1 MAIFNKKKN
10 LKVRDSFGDRC
21 LQAFTT
27 TVLVLVLLIIGY
39 PLIFC
44 ISCSFSSPFAL
55 SNAKVWLW
63 PVDFSLGGYEFIL
76 HYKLI
81 WNGYKNTI
89 FYTVTNV
96 SLTLCFIILM
106 AYPLS
111 RPYYQGKSFI
121 QKVMLVAMLTGA
133 GLVPSFLM
141 RVWFKMNNTIWAVI
155 ISGLTPINHIF
166 IMRTSFKTSVPADLL
181 DAAKI
186 DGASDFMCLT
196 KIAVPLAKAT
206 VSVLILYNAVGM
218 WNSYF
223 GAMIYLSSQPDLW
236 PLQLVL
242 RNILISATSIDGI
255 EDGGQGASSGQL
267 AAQEKSS
274 IEQIRYAVIVV
285 GTVPCLVMYMITQK
299 FFEKGVM
306 IGSVKG

>member
-1 MAIFNKKKN
+1 MANLTKKKST
-10 LKVRDSFGDRC
+10 KVRDTFGDRA

-27 TVLVLVLLIIGY
+27 IFQILVLFIIGY

-44 ISCSFSSPFAL
+44 ISSSFSSPTAL
-55 SNAKVWLW
+55 QNGHVWLW
-63 PVDFSLGGYEFIL
+63 PVEFSLGGYEFIL
-76 HYKLI
+76 HYKAI
-81 WNGYKNTI
+81 WLGYRNTI
-89 FYTVTNV
+89 FYTVTQV
-96 SLTLCFIILM
+96 SLTLICIVLM

-111 RPYYQGKSFI
+111 RPYYQAKSFV

-141 RVWFKMNNTIWAVI
+141 RVWFRMNNTIWAI
-155 ISGLTPINHIF
+155 ILSGLTPINHIF
-166 IMRTSFKTSVPADLL
+166 IMRTSFKTSVPGELL

-223 GAMIYLSSQPDLW
+223 SAMIYLSANSDLW

-242 RNILISATSIDGI
+242 RNILISSAGLDAAN
-255 EDGGQGASSGQL
+255 ENMSSS
-267 AAQEKSS
+267 AQDAYAKSS
-274 IEQIRYAVIVV
+274 IEQVRYAVIIVS
-285 GTVPCLVMYMITQK
+285 TVPCLIMYLVTQK

-306 IGSVKG
+306 VGSVKG